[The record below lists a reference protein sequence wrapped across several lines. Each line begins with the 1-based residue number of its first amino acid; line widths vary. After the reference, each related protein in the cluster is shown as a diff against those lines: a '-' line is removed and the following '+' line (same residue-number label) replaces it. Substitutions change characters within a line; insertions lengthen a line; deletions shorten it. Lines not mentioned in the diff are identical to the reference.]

1 MKRRKPRPGPGDI
14 TLDGDNKSFKRRNI
28 PKLSHPTYG
37 GGEIVDPD
45 LFDGSVEG
53 TYLRNTGTLHVGYG
67 MYFPHD
73 EVYV

>member
-1 MKRRKPRPGPGDI
+1 MKRRKPRPGPGDR
-14 TLDGDNKSFKRRNI
+14 TLDGDKVFKRKWR
-28 PKLSHPTYG
+28 LTYNSNPYENTG
-37 GGEIVDPD
+37 RIDPD

-67 MYFPHD
+67 MSFPPN

>member
-14 TLDGDNKSFKRRNI
+14 TLFGDNVKGKRFTPRFQQYNFYENTGRI
-28 PKLSHPTYG
+28 
-37 GGEIVDPD
+37 DPD
-45 LFDGSVEG
+45 LRDTVAGV
-53 TYLRNTGTLHVGYG
+53 YLENTGGLNVGYG